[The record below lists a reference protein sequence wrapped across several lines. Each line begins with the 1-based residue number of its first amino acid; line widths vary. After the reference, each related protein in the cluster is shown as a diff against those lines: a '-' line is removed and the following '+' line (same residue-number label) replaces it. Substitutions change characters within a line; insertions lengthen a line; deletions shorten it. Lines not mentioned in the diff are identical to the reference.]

1 MSEDNV
7 SVEETEHVVAEPE
20 GFPVGDFNSI
30 MAQPTDEYTW
40 VDVPEW
46 KCKVKI
52 KSLTKA
58 EQIKLR
64 KVSSVRGVVDDTK
77 LEQNLLVYSLV
88 EPRLT
93 FDQVDQLYTKANAKA
108 VSRLQAAALTF
119 SGLTEDY
126 IGMAEADMK
135 S

>member
-1 MSEDNV
+1 MAEAKENV
-7 SVEETEHVVAEPE
+7 ALEPGEVEL
-20 GFPVGDFNSI
+20 PVGDFNFI
-30 MAQPTDEYTW
+30 MGQPTESEKW
-40 VDVPEW
+40 INVPEW
-46 KCKVKI
+46 NCKVKI

-64 KVSSVRGVVDDTK
+64 KVSSVRGVVDETK
-77 LEQNLLVYSLV
+77 LEQNLLVFSLV

-93 FDQVDQLYTKANAKA
+93 FDQIDELYTKSNSRAL
-108 VSRLQAAALTF
+108 SRLQAAALTF

-126 IGMAEADMK
+126 ILAAEEDMK